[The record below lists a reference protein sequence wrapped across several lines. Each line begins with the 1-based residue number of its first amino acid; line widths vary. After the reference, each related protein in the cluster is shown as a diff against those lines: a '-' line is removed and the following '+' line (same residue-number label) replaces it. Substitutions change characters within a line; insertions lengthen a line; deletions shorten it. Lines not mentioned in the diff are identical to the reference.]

1 MSVPPLPT
9 THIAEILPR
18 PVDDPWLVRSLW
30 PASAVGL
37 IGGPPKCAKTWL
49 ALDLAL
55 SVASNTPCLG
65 TLTVESPGPVLLYLA
80 EDSLQSARA
89 RVEGVCEHRRLDLRR
104 VDLHLITV
112 PSLRLDQD
120 QDKQRLA
127 ATVEKV
133 QPRLL
138 LLDPFVRLH
147 RSDEND
153 SGAISAILAD
163 LRALQRRF
171 DVAVV
176 LVHHARKNGR
186 GPQGY
191 ALRGPAISMLGATP
205 TPISADA
212 TAPSG
217 SPSSTAHTLP
227 PIPSRSSSSRAP
239 TAPPRTSRSLAIT
252 RRPPRRRLRPSRRAS
267 SPPLVRLSHVNNSA
281 RASRSRTSA
290 WETPLKPFNAPAA
303 SPRPRRAGSPPASSR
318 VPAFPSRKRHTRTGT
333 ERGTRRPS
341 LTTPAILRGTNRVR
355 GRATQQG
362 GPRGRRR
369 RSRRRRGT
377 PPVA

>member
-1 MSVPPLPT
+1 MSAPPLPT
-9 THIAEILPR
+9 THIAEIAPC
-18 PVDDPWLVRSLW
+18 PADDPWLVRSLW

-89 RVEGVCEHRRLDLRR
+89 RVEGICEHRCLDLRR
-104 VDLHLITV
+104 ADLHLITV

-120 QDKQRLA
+120 HDKQRLS

-133 QPRLL
+133 RPRLL

-191 ALRGPAISMLGATP
+191 ALRGSGDFYAWGDAYAYLSRRDSAFRLALEHRSHPAADPLALKLVSRADGSATHLEIAGEH
-205 TPISADA
+205 TLSAPPSLEALAESELA
-212 TAPSG
+212 TAAAAL
-217 SPSSTAHTLP
+217 TREQL
-227 PIPSRSSSSRAP
+227 RA
-239 TAPPRTSRSLAIT
+239 
-252 RRPPRRRLRPSRRAS
+252 RLK
-267 SPPLVRLSHVNNSA
+267 VNNQRLGGA
-281 RASRSRTSA
+281 LEA
-290 WETPLKPFNAPAA
+290 LQ
-303 SPRPRRAGSPPASSR
+303 RAGR
-318 VPAFPSRKRHTRTGT
+318 VTKTPQGWLSTG
-333 ERGTRRPS
+333 
-341 LTTPAILRGTNRVR
+341 
-355 GRATQQG
+355 Q
-362 GPRGRRR
+362 
-369 RSRRRRGT
+369 
-377 PPVA
+377 

>member
-1 MSVPPLPT
+1 MTVPPLPT
-9 THIAEILPR
+9 THIAEIAPR
-18 PVDDPWLVRSLW
+18 PAADPWLVRSLW

-65 TLTVESPGPVLLYLA
+65 TLPVDSPGPVLLYLA

-89 RVEGVCEHRRLDLRR
+89 RVEGICEHRRLDLRR
-104 VDLHLITV
+104 ADLHLITV

-120 QDKQRLA
+120 HDTQRLS

-133 QPRLL
+133 RPRLL

-163 LRALQRRF
+163 LRTLQRRF

-191 ALRGPAISMLGATP
+191 ALRGSGDFYAWGDAYAYLSRRDTAFRLALEHRSHPA
-205 TPISADA
+205 ADSLA
-212 TAPSG
+212 
-217 SPSSTAHTLP
+217 LKLV
-227 PIPSRSSSSRAP
+227 SRADGSATHLELAGEHTP
-239 TAPPRTSRSLAIT
+239 SAPPSLEALAERELAAAGAALT
-252 RRPPRRRLRPSRRAS
+252 REQLRARLK
-267 SPPLVRLSHVNNSA
+267 VNNQRLGGA
-281 RASRSRTSA
+281 LDT
-290 WETPLKPFNAPAA
+290 LQ
-303 SPRPRRAGSPPASSR
+303 RAGR
-318 VPAFPSRKRHTRTGT
+318 VTK
-333 ERGTRRPS
+333 
-341 LTTPAILRGTNRVR
+341 TT
-355 GRATQQG
+355 QG
-362 GPRGRRR
+362 WLSAGQ
-369 RSRRRRGT
+369 
-377 PPVA
+377 

>member
-1 MSVPPLPT
+1 MTVPPLPT
-9 THIAEILPR
+9 THIAAIVPR
-18 PVDDPWLVRSLW
+18 PTDDPWLVRSLW

-65 TLTVESPGPVLLYLA
+65 TLTVETPGPVLLYLA

-89 RVEGVCEHRRLDLRR
+89 RVEGICEHRRIDLRR
-104 VDLHLITV
+104 ANLHLITV

-120 QDKQRLA
+120 HDKQRLS

-133 QPRLL
+133 RPRLL

-163 LRALQRRF
+163 LRTLQRRF

-191 ALRGPAISMLGATP
+191 ALRGSGDFYAWGDAYAYLSRRDSAFRLALEHRSHPA
-205 TPISADA
+205 ADPFA
-212 TAPSG
+212 
-217 SPSSTAHTLP
+217 LKLV
-227 PIPSRSSSSRAP
+227 SRADGSA
-239 TAPPRTSRSLAIT
+239 THLEIAGEHTSSAPPSLEALAQSELAAAGAALT
-252 RRPPRRRLRPSRRAS
+252 REQLRARLK
-267 SPPLVRLSHVNNSA
+267 VKNQRLGDA
-281 RASRSRTSA
+281 L
-290 WETPLKPFNAPAA
+290 ETLQ
-303 SPRPRRAGSPPASSR
+303 RAGR
-318 VPAFPSRKRHTRTGT
+318 ITK
-333 ERGTRRPS
+333 
-341 LTTPAILRGTNRVR
+341 TP
-355 GRATQQG
+355 QG
-362 GPRGRRR
+362 WL
-369 RSRRRRGT
+369 S
-377 PPVA
+377 ANQ

>member
-1 MSVPPLPT
+1 VSAPPLPT
-9 THIAEILPR
+9 THIAEIAPR
-18 PVDDPWLVRSLW
+18 PADDPWLVRSLW

-55 SVASNTPCLG
+55 SVASNTPCLD

-89 RVEGVCEHRRLDLRR
+89 RVEGICEHRRLDLRR

-120 QDKQRLA
+120 HDKQRLS

-133 QPRLL
+133 RPRLL

-191 ALRGPAISMLGATP
+191 ALRGSGDFYAWGDAYAYLSRRDTAFRLALEHRSHPAADPLALKLVSRADGSATHLE
-205 TPISADA
+205 IAGEH
-212 TAPSG
+212 APS
-217 SPSSTAHTLP
+217 
-227 PIPSRSSSSRAP
+227 AP
-239 TAPPRTSRSLAIT
+239 ASLELLAESELAAAGVALTREQLRT
-252 RRPPRRRLRPSRRAS
+252 RLK
-267 SPPLVRLSHVNNSA
+267 VNNQRLGGA
-281 RASRSRTSA
+281 L
-290 WETPLKPFNAPAA
+290 ETLQ
-303 SPRPRRAGSPPASSR
+303 RAGRVIKTPQGWLPA
-318 VPAFPSRKRHTRTGT
+318 G
-333 ERGTRRPS
+333 
-341 LTTPAILRGTNRVR
+341 
-355 GRATQQG
+355 Q
-362 GPRGRRR
+362 
-369 RSRRRRGT
+369 
-377 PPVA
+377 

>member
-1 MSVPPLPT
+1 VSVPPLPT
-9 THIAEILPR
+9 THIAEIAPR
-18 PVDDPWLVRSLW
+18 PADDPWLVRSLW

-89 RVEGVCEHRRLDLRR
+89 RVEGICDHRRLDLRR
-104 VDLHLITV
+104 ADLHLITV
-112 PSLRLDQD
+112 PSLWLDQD
-120 QDKQRLA
+120 HDKQRLS

-133 QPRLL
+133 RPRLL

-191 ALRGPAISMLGATP
+191 ALRGSGDLYAWGDAYAYLSRRDSAFRLALEHRSHPAADPFALKLVSRTDGSATHLE
-205 TPISADA
+205 IA
-212 TAPSG
+212 G
-217 SPSSTAHTLP
+217 EHSPS
-227 PIPSRSSSSRAP
+227 
-239 TAPPRTSRSLAIT
+239 APPSLEALAETELVAAGAALT
-252 RRPPRRRLRPSRRAS
+252 REQLRARLK
-267 SPPLVRLSHVNNSA
+267 VKNQRLGDA
-281 RASRSRTSA
+281 L
-290 WETPLKPFNAPAA
+290 ETLQ
-303 SPRPRRAGSPPASSR
+303 RAGR
-318 VPAFPSRKRHTRTGT
+318 ITK
-333 ERGTRRPS
+333 
-341 LTTPAILRGTNRVR
+341 TP
-355 GRATQQG
+355 QG
-362 GPRGRRR
+362 WL
-369 RSRRRRGT
+369 S
-377 PPVA
+377 ANQ

>member
-9 THIAEILPR
+9 THIAEIAPR
-18 PVDDPWLVRSLW
+18 PADDPWLVRSLW

-55 SVASNTPCLG
+55 SVASNTSCLG
-65 TLTVESPGPVLLYLA
+65 TLAVESPGPVLLYLA

-89 RVEGVCEHRRLDLRR
+89 RVEGICEHRRLDLRR

-112 PSLRLDQD
+112 PCLRLDQD
-120 QDKQRLA
+120 HDKQRLS
-127 ATVEKV
+127 ATVENV
-133 QPRLL
+133 RPRLL

-163 LRALQRRF
+163 LRTLQRRF

-191 ALRGPAISMLGATP
+191 ALRGSGDFYAWGDAYAYLSRRDTAFRLALEHRSHPA
-205 TPISADA
+205 ADPLA
-212 TAPSG
+212 
-217 SPSSTAHTLP
+217 LKLV
-227 PIPSRSSSSRAP
+227 SRADGSATHLEIAGEHTP
-239 TAPPRTSRSLAIT
+239 SAPPSLEALAESELAAAGAALT
-252 RRPPRRRLRPSRRAS
+252 REQLRARLK
-267 SPPLVRLSHVNNSA
+267 VKNQRLGNA
-281 RASRSRTSA
+281 L
-290 WETPLKPFNAPAA
+290 ETLQ
-303 SPRPRRAGSPPASSR
+303 RAGR
-318 VPAFPSRKRHTRTGT
+318 ITK
-333 ERGTRRPS
+333 
-341 LTTPAILRGTNRVR
+341 TP
-355 GRATQQG
+355 QG
-362 GPRGRRR
+362 WL
-369 RSRRRRGT
+369 S
-377 PPVA
+377 ANQ

>member
-9 THIAEILPR
+9 THIAEIVPR

-65 TLTVESPGPVLLYLA
+65 TFTVESPGPVLLYLA

-191 ALRGPAISMLGATP
+191 ALRGSGDFYAWGDAYAYLSRRDSAFRLSLEHRSHPA
-205 TPISADA
+205 ADPFA
-212 TAPSG
+212 
-217 SPSSTAHTLP
+217 LKLV
-227 PIPSRSSSSRAP
+227 SRADGSATHLEIAGDHTP
-239 TAPPRTSRSLAIT
+239 TAPPSLEALTQSELAAAGAALT
-252 RRPPRRRLRPSRRAS
+252 REQLRARLK
-267 SPPLVRLSHVNNSA
+267 VKNQRLGDA
-281 RASRSRTSA
+281 L
-290 WETPLKPFNAPAA
+290 ETLQ
-303 SPRPRRAGSPPASSR
+303 RAGR
-318 VPAFPSRKRHTRTGT
+318 ITK
-333 ERGTRRPS
+333 
-341 LTTPAILRGTNRVR
+341 TP
-355 GRATQQG
+355 QG
-362 GPRGRRR
+362 WLSAGQ
-369 RSRRRRGT
+369 
-377 PPVA
+377 

>member
-1 MSVPPLPT
+1 MTVPPLPT
-9 THIAEILPR
+9 THIAAIVPR
-18 PVDDPWLVRSLW
+18 PTDDPWLVRSLW

-89 RVEGVCEHRRLDLRR
+89 RVEGICEHRRLDLRR
-104 VDLHLITV
+104 ADLHLITV

-120 QDKQRLA
+120 HDKHRLS

-133 QPRLL
+133 RPRLL

-163 LRALQRRF
+163 LRTLQRRF
-171 DVAVV
+171 DVAII

-191 ALRGPAISMLGATP
+191 ALRGSGDFYAWGDAYAYLSRRDTAFRLALEHRSHPAADPLALKLISRTDGSATHLE
-205 TPISADA
+205 IVGDSM
-212 TAPSG
+212 PS
-217 SPSSTAHTLP
+217 
-227 PIPSRSSSSRAP
+227 
-239 TAPPRTSRSLAIT
+239 APPSLEALAQRELASAGAALT
-252 RRPPRRRLRPSRRAS
+252 REQLRARLK
-267 SPPLVRLSHVNNSA
+267 VKNQRLGDA
-281 RASRSRTSA
+281 L
-290 WETPLKPFNAPAA
+290 ETLQ
-303 SPRPRRAGSPPASSR
+303 RAGR
-318 VPAFPSRKRHTRTGT
+318 ITK
-333 ERGTRRPS
+333 
-341 LTTPAILRGTNRVR
+341 TP
-355 GRATQQG
+355 QG
-362 GPRGRRR
+362 WL
-369 RSRRRRGT
+369 S
-377 PPVA
+377 ANQ

>member
-1 MSVPPLPT
+1 VTVPPLPT
-9 THIAEILPR
+9 THIAEIVPR

-65 TLTVESPGPVLLYLA
+65 TLTVESPGPVILYLA

-89 RVEGVCEHRRLDLRR
+89 RVEGICEHRRLDLRR
-104 VDLHLITV
+104 ADLHLITV

-120 QDKQRLA
+120 HDKQRLS

-133 QPRLL
+133 RPRLL

-191 ALRGPAISMLGATP
+191 ALRGSGDFYAWGDAYAYLSRRDTAFRLALEHRSHPAADPFALKLVSRADGSATHLE
-205 TPISADA
+205 IAA
-212 TAPSG
+212 EHAPS
-217 SPSSTAHTLP
+217 
-227 PIPSRSSSSRAP
+227 
-239 TAPPRTSRSLAIT
+239 APPSLEALAETELAAAGAALT
-252 RRPPRRRLRPSRRAS
+252 REQLRARLK
-267 SPPLVRLSHVNNSA
+267 VKNQRLGDA
-281 RASRSRTSA
+281 LDT
-290 WETPLKPFNAPAA
+290 LQ
-303 SPRPRRAGSPPASSR
+303 RAGRITKTPQGWLSAS
-318 VPAFPSRKRHTRTGT
+318 
-333 ERGTRRPS
+333 
-341 LTTPAILRGTNRVR
+341 
-355 GRATQQG
+355 Q
-362 GPRGRRR
+362 
-369 RSRRRRGT
+369 
-377 PPVA
+377 

>member
-9 THIAEILPR
+9 THIAEIAPR
-18 PVDDPWLVRSLW
+18 PVDDPWLVHSLW

-89 RVEGVCEHRRLDLRR
+89 RVEGICEHRRLDLRR
-104 VDLHLITV
+104 ADLHLITV

-120 QDKQRLA
+120 HDKQRLS

-133 QPRLL
+133 RPRLL

-163 LRALQRRF
+163 LRTLQRQF

-191 ALRGPAISMLGATP
+191 ALRGSGDFYAWGDAYAYLSRRDSASFRLALEHRSHAAVDPLALKLVSRADGSATHLE
-205 TPISADA
+205 IAGEH
-212 TAPSG
+212 APSDP
-217 SPSSTAHTLP
+217 PSLETLAE
-227 PIPSRSSSSRAP
+227 SELVAAGAALTREQLRA
-239 TAPPRTSRSLAIT
+239 
-252 RRPPRRRLRPSRRAS
+252 RLK
-267 SPPLVRLSHVNNSA
+267 VNNQRLGGA
-281 RASRSRTSA
+281 L
-290 WETPLKPFNAPAA
+290 ETLQ
-303 SPRPRRAGSPPASSR
+303 RAGRVTKTPQGWLPA
-318 VPAFPSRKRHTRTGT
+318 G
-333 ERGTRRPS
+333 
-341 LTTPAILRGTNRVR
+341 
-355 GRATQQG
+355 Q
-362 GPRGRRR
+362 
-369 RSRRRRGT
+369 
-377 PPVA
+377 

>member
-1 MSVPPLPT
+1 VTVLPLPT
-9 THIAEILPR
+9 THIAEIVPR
-18 PVDDPWLVRSLW
+18 PADDPWLVRSLW

-89 RVEGVCEHRRLDLRR
+89 RVEGICDHRRLDLRR
-104 VDLHLITV
+104 ADLHLITV

-120 QDKQRLA
+120 HDKQRLS

-163 LRALQRRF
+163 LRALQRHF

-191 ALRGPAISMLGATP
+191 ALRGSGDFYAWGDAYAHLSRRDSAFRLALEHRSHPA
-205 TPISADA
+205 ADPFA
-212 TAPSG
+212 
-217 SPSSTAHTLP
+217 LKLV
-227 PIPSRSSSSRAP
+227 SRADGSATHLEIAGEYTP
-239 TAPPRTSRSLAIT
+239 SAPPSLEALAETELVAAGAALT
-252 RRPPRRRLRPSRRAS
+252 REQLRARLK
-267 SPPLVRLSHVNNSA
+267 VKNQRLGGA
-281 RASRSRTSA
+281 L
-290 WETPLKPFNAPAA
+290 ETLQ
-303 SPRPRRAGSPPASSR
+303 RAGR
-318 VPAFPSRKRHTRTGT
+318 ITK
-333 ERGTRRPS
+333 
-341 LTTPAILRGTNRVR
+341 TP
-355 GRATQQG
+355 QG
-362 GPRGRRR
+362 WL
-369 RSRRRRGT
+369 S
-377 PPVA
+377 ANQ